1 MSTDL
6 EVEGLKLS
14 KELGLEWFKIHAD
27 QRLRMFNF
35 FLLVAGFCIGGFFT
49 SLQIKSAIAAS
60 TVAFLLG
67 LVCICFKLLDMRTSQ
82 LLKHGEKLLESCFLQ
97 FEAGSGGSIPNLI
110 KLADQRDG
118 VPSYRQVFNALF
130 LSFGVMAVI
139 GIIFPWFFV
148 KGCLP

>member
-1 MSTDL
+1 MSAEAEADA
-6 EVEGLKLS
+6 LKLS

-35 FLLVAGFCIGGFFT
+35 FLLIAGFCIGFT

-67 LVCICFKLLDMRTSQ
+67 LVCICFKLLDKRTSQ
-82 LLKHGEKLLESCFLQ
+82 LLKHGEKLLEYCFLQ
-97 FEAGSGGSIPNLI
+97 FEVGTNHNMPNLI
-110 KLADQRDG
+110 RLADQRNG

-130 LSFGVMAVI
+130 LAFGAMALI

-148 KGCLP
+148 KSCLP